1 MKKKKTWL
9 IFVIVAFV
17 LIVLGVLLFFFWP
30 KKSNK
35 EIYTEAIKQSIGITS
50 ANKDIITDYQKM
62 LENRILKLTF
72 DGDFTVDGKNEK
84 ENVELYL
91 GKKQMYGLFNIDTL
105 EKKINLETLFKDEKL
120 YFTVKD
126 VLSKYYF
133 IEKSALDITSSQ
145 DDLELDTEKLV
156 ELLDD
161 TLYETID
168 NKDVVKDESEIT
180 INDKKYNADKY
191 SYSFTGT
198 YFYNVVDQFVGK
210 VKKDKDLYSQLKKIV
225 EASGE
230 GTIDEYLN
238 SLVEEAKDL
247 KEVEKLFTYTIYLY
261 KDEVVS
267 TVVSLD
273 IEELPV
279 SLVVN
284 DITVDGKVYKQA
296 YVSAMGS
303 RVIECVVNQT
313 SETNLDV
320 VLSAMQQEILKGN
333 ITKNGNDLTFKLN
346 IGTDEETQMVIE
358 GNFKYVNEFDATG
371 TIKMESDGEKVE
383 YNVKVEEAKEIPQVD
398 VSDSAPYDEMTDLE
412 KEAMSLIFEN
422 DLGIINE

>member
-303 RVIECVVNQT
+303 RLIECVVNQT